1 MRTRK
6 DDEMTNRT
14 CSILVALAA
23 MAVFA
28 GCQQPAQ
35 EAPNQQQARLLAA
48 QNAELREQ
56 LEFRQAEIKVL
67 QEKYTK
73 ELRLRD
79 QELIRCRVRIDA
91 LQQEIQKGIDQRVR
105 TITARVLDENA
116 KLRQEIEQL
125 EAQIEKLKAGP
136 AKEGSS

>member
-56 LEFRQAEIKVL
+56 LELRQAEIKVL